1 MIVKFFRALFGA
13 IRTFSFP
20 LRIPSPLPCGCN
32 PLPSPPCGCNPL
44 PPLPSAERLSHKFSP
59 LPSGERVRVRAVLL
73 LAVLG
78 LLLGGCVPKPIQP
91 TSGVFAVI
99 VAEPKEGQAP
109 LTVHF
114 DASRSLDPAGPL
126 TDYLW
131 DFGDGSPVA
140 SGAQLSH
147 TFRRAGEYLV
157 TLVVVGPS
165 GTGRAT
171 TLIRA
176 FNNPPKASF
185 AVWPKD
191 PFTDESV
198 TFDASASSDPDGDP
212 LRYLWDFGDG
222 SSAEGKIVQHTYK
235 KAGEYVVILTVSDPG
250 GAEDRA
256 TTLLKVEECVG
267 GGCGRRR

>member
-1 MIVKFFRALFGA
+1 MARVFRFA
-13 IRTFSFP
+13 R
-20 LRIPSPLPCGCN
+20 
-32 PLPSPPCGCNPL
+32 
-44 PPLPSAERLSHKFSP
+44 
-59 LPSGERVRVRAVLL
+59 SGEGVWVRAVLL
-73 LAVLG
+73 GLAFLG
-78 LLLGGCVPKPIQP
+78 LFLGGCVPQSVGPS
-91 TSGVFAVI
+91 SGVFAVI
-99 VAEPKEGQAP
+99 VAEPREGQAP
-109 LTVHF
+109 LTVQF
-114 DASRSLDPAGPL
+114 DATRSTDPAGPIA
-126 TDYLW
+126 DYLW

-140 SGAQLSH
+140 SGAQISH

-176 FNNPPKASF
+176 LNNPPKASF
-185 AVWPKD
+185 TAWPKD

-212 LRYLWDFGDG
+212 LRFRWDFGDG

-235 KAGEYVVILTVSDPG
+235 KAGEYVVILTVSDPA

-256 TTLLKVEECVG
+256 TTLLKVEECAG
-267 GGCGRRR
+267 GHCGRR